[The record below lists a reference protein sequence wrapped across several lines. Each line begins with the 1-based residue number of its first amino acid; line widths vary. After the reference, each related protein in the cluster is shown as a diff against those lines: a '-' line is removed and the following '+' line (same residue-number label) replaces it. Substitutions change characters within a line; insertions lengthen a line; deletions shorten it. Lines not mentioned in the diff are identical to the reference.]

1 MQRLKINTKY
11 DPQGT
16 VWESIS
22 AVHWVYRKSMVGT
35 ICEMCFMSEGMLDG
49 DSGVVTMK
57 VVIWHALMMQTDM
70 DEAHGM
76 I

>member
-1 MQRLKINTKY
+1 
-11 DPQGT
+11 
-16 VWESIS
+16 
-22 AVHWVYRKSMVGT
+22 MVGT